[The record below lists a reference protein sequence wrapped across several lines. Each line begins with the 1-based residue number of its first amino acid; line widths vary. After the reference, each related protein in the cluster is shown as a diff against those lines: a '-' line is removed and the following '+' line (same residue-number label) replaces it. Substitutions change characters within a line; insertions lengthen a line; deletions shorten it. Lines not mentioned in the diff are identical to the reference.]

1 MKSVLLDTHVLVWL
15 LEGSERLKATSR
27 SVIQKASNNDALFV
41 SAITPW
47 EIAMLVRKDRLVL
60 NREVK
65 EWLQTALALP
75 GICLHPLSVEIAVA
89 STCLPGNLHLDPADR
104 IIVATA
110 RHLGATLVT
119 ADRCLLDF
127 GTLGHLKCL
136 AASS

>member
-1 MKSVLLDTHVLVWL
+1 MKAVLLDTHTLVWL

-27 SVIQKASNNDALFV
+27 SAIQKASNNNALFV

-65 EWLQTALALP
+65 EWLHAALALT
-75 GICLHPLSVEIAVA
+75 GIRLYQLSVEIAVA
-89 STCLPGNLHLDPADR
+89 STCLPGKLHLDPADR

-127 GTLGHLKCL
+127 GASGHVQCL
-136 AASS
+136 AASA